1 MPVPAA
7 DLQGSMLFA
16 SCEHMCCS
24 RVHHRLAL
32 VRWQTAKLCAAAHAG
47 ICGYPLQAWC
57 STARTCERTCLHVSW
72 LQALLGVIRSMPS
85 EATRWLSRGAAEP
98 PHGFA
103 TEPDAVPAHP
113 SQAWLDTAALV

>member
-7 DLQGSMLFA
+7 DLQGSMLLA

-47 ICGYPLQAWC
+47 ICGSDVR
-57 STARTCERTCLHVSW
+57 STPTGVVQHCKDLRAHVSACF
-72 LQALLGVIRSMPS
+72 LASGPVGGDS
-85 EATRWLSRGAAEP
+85 ERAI
-98 PHGFA
+98 
-103 TEPDAVPAHP
+103 
-113 SQAWLDTAALV
+113 